1 MYSKETCMAAIQ
13 KIKNDNNLQWK
24 EMAVLFNYKS
34 ANALI
39 NIAHGDKIISQKTFE
54 KHFGPIERYMTDDL
68 VPVAKVEEKIEE
80 KVEQPVVTRIKKKG
94 GIVLTAGSLS
104 ELQQLLTGI
113 GWHIEFIP
121 V

>member
-1 MYSKETCMAAIQ
+1 MEYSKEFCMATIQ
-13 KIKNDNNLQWK
+13 KIKNDNDLNWR
-24 EMAVLFNYKS
+24 EMAALFDFKRPES
-34 ANALI
+34 VANLAKG
-39 NIAHGDKIISQKTFE
+39 HKVCSQTTFE
-54 KHFGPIERYMTDDL
+54 KHFGPIEQYMTGNPI
-68 VPVAKVEEKIEE
+68 PVAKVEEKAEK
-80 KVEQPVVTRIKKKG
+80 KVEKPAVAQPKKS